1 MSEHRRRSHA
11 AEAEAARA
19 LEIRRQEDWADGGT
33 AVAQMMAH
41 LARGAHRPS
50 AAAAVDSARSAELS
64 PLKRRRLTAEGATR
78 RAREAATTTTEEAA
92 AAAGPTRAV
101 TQRTTTATTAV
112 GAAAAATEAVAAAAT
127 DGTATA
133 TAGSAGST
141 TATAEGEAA
150 AMTSADSTEP
160 ALATTT
166 PRLLRRPAGMTRK
179 QWQKYKTISKQRA
192 QRVRI
197 VGKEILVPRDFRN
210 SP

>member
-1 MSEHRRRSHA
+1 MGHYDALVDCAADTTRYSSRTTIMCEHRRRSHA

-101 TQRTTTATTAV
+101 TQRTTTARSPAV

-127 DGTATA
+127 
-133 TAGSAGST
+133 S
-141 TATAEGEAA
+141 
-150 AMTSADSTEP
+150 
-160 ALATTT
+160 
-166 PRLLRRPAGMTRK
+166 
-179 QWQKYKTISKQRA
+179 
-192 QRVRI
+192 
-197 VGKEILVPRDFRN
+197 
-210 SP
+210 